1 MSASARTAQAGIGYS
16 GFKSA
21 LAALALVVIL
31 AATIAIVALGV
42 SKPAVTPATQAHP
55 VPAPL
60 FLDKGSRT
68 EMNRFPAVPFV
79 DRDKGSLGSAPYTG
93 GISDTRISGGGWGP
107 AAAEG
112 IRNAEQSS
120 GKGGHGTRI
129 AQ

>member
-16 GFKSA
+16 GFKST

-42 SKPAVTPATQAHP
+42 SKPAATPATQAHP

-79 DRDKGSLGSAPYTG
+79 DRDKGLLGTAPLT
-93 GISDTRISGGGWGP
+93 SEPRISGGGWGP